1 MSDMDTSSVSAR
13 IGESDIVRLDVPA
26 STEHLRLV
34 RLLVSSVA
42 TAHGADLE
50 DLEDL
55 RLAAGEV
62 CAHAISAAGA
72 HDRMS
77 VSAAV
82 SPGVD
87 DAALLTVRAS
97 VDSAI
102 DPGSLDEL
110 SSMVLEAATDRHGVD
125 VDAVSVSAWFSR
137 TVRSVRSTE
146 LRVD

>member
-1 MSDMDTSSVSAR
+1 MSDASA
-13 IGESDIVRLDVPA
+13 GATQTDESGIVRLEIPA

-102 DPGSLDEL
+102 DPGPLDEL
-110 SSMVLEAATDRHGVD
+110 SSMVLEAAADRHGVD
-125 VDAVSVSAWFSR
+125 ADAGSASAWFSR
-137 TVRSVRSTE
+137 TVRSVGSAE
-146 LRVD
+146 QPVD